1 MNYEKNW
8 DNIVKALR
16 DTGANIE
23 IEPTMTVAVA
33 DTGGTGLTT
42 TKLTNTC
49 SPELV
54 TSAKEYFNSL
64 YGVLSTNKK
73 TATPSKFDKKIMN
86 GRIQNVI
93 FNAPATIVFWTD
105 GSKTVVKC
113 ENEEYDPE
121 KGLAMA
127 IVKKWFGNNCGYYY
141 EVFKKWRPRGKN
153 NDNK

>member
-23 IEPTMTVAVA
+23 IEPTMTVAVV
-33 DTGGTGLTT
+33 DTGGTGLT

-49 SPELV
+49 SPAPT
-54 TSAKEYFNSL
+54 TSTKEYVDSL
-64 YGVLSTNKK
+64 CRVPSTNKK
-73 TATPSKFDKKIMN
+73 TATPPKRDKKVMN

-141 EVFKKWRPRGKN
+141 EAFKEWCPRGKN

>member
-23 IEPTMTVAVA
+23 IEPTILSVYSPAASTSR
-33 DTGGTGLTT
+33 LTD
-42 TKLTNTC
+42 TC
-49 SPELV
+49 SPAPV
-54 TSAKEYFNSL
+54 TSMKEYVDSL
-64 YGVLSTNKK
+64 CRVPSTNKK
-73 TATPSKFDKKIMN
+73 TATPPKRDKKVMN

-141 EVFKKWRPRGKN
+141 EVFKEWCPKGEENGK
-153 NDNK
+153 K

>member
-1 MNYEKNW
+1 MNYDKNLE
-8 DNIVKALR
+8 NIVKALR

-23 IEPTMTVAVA
+23 IEPMTVFVSSP
-33 DTGGTGLTT
+33 TT
-42 TKLTNTC
+42 STAKLTNTC
-49 SPELV
+49 SPAPV
-54 TSAKEYFNSL
+54 TSTKEYVDSL
-64 YGVLSTNKK
+64 CRVPSTNKK
-73 TATPSKFDKKIMN
+73 TATPPKRDKKVMN

-141 EVFKKWRPRGKN
+141 DVFKEWCPKGEENGK
-153 NDNK
+153 K

>member
-1 MNYEKNW
+1 MNYDKNLE
-8 DNIVKALR
+8 NIVKALS

-23 IEPTMTVAVA
+23 IEPMILSVYSPAASTSR
-33 DTGGTGLTT
+33 LTD
-42 TKLTNTC
+42 TC
-49 SPELV
+49 SPAPV
-54 TSAKEYFNSL
+54 TSKKEYADSL
-64 YGVLSTNKK
+64 CRVPSTNKK
-73 TATPSKFDKKIMN
+73 TATPPKRDKKVMN

-141 EVFKKWRPRGKN
+141 EAFKEWCPRGKN
-153 NDNK
+153 NDNQ